1 MQRVRPILLLTIIPL
16 TLEPHEFSSDN
27 LTDAAS
33 DIKLN
38 GVSKIKTTHL
48 LRGINYFMPITM
60 KDIAAAA
67 ATSRATVS
75 LVLNG
80 RSSDLRIAETTRLRV
95 LEAARR
101 LGYRRNELARAVKRG
116 RSNVIA
122 FIGGSGGSYVMD
134 IITGI
139 NAGLQEQGFL
149 LKMFLLERHTDF
161 ADVTGQC
168 LEQMVAGVI
177 CRSLSS
183 EALEQLRLDLVPAGI
198 PVIQVDNSF
207 SREWCGRVVS
217 DDVAGGRLA
226 VEHLLA
232 LGHRRIGLLTI
243 ADHTGYAVLR
253 RQGYREAL
261 TAAGLSGE
269 QNPELAIPQST
280 EWTGELQQ
288 KLTGYLREQRPTAV
302 FCVTDPLAMKML
314 LAAHRSGRQVPGN
327 LSVIGY
333 AGLDYTGFS
342 TPPLTTIA
350 QPFAAMGKTAAE
362 HLLTAVNRDTP
373 APLPD
378 LKLPVRLVL
387 RQSTAIP
394 YYQP

>member
-1 MQRVRPILLLTIIPL
+1 
-16 TLEPHEFSSDN
+16 
-27 LTDAAS
+27 
-33 DIKLN
+33 
-38 GVSKIKTTHL
+38 
-48 LRGINYFMPITM
+48 MPITM

-80 RSSDLRIAETTRLRV
+80 RSNDLRIAETTRLRV

-139 NAGLQEQGFL
+139 NAGLQENNFL
-149 LKMFLLERHTDF
+149 LKMFLLNRHTDF
-161 ADVTGQC
+161 ADVTRQC

-177 CRSLSS
+177 CRALPP
-183 EALEQLRLDLVPAGI
+183 EELEQLRIDLAPAEI

-207 SREWCGRVVS
+207 SLEWCGRVVS

-226 VEHLLA
+226 VEHLLT

-253 RQGYREAL
+253 RQGYREAMI
-261 TAAGLSGE
+261 AAGLSVD
-269 QNPELAIPQST
+269 QNLELAIPQSL
-280 EWTGELQQ
+280 EWTGEQQQ
-288 KLTGYLREQRPTAV
+288 KLTGYLLEQRPTAV
-302 FCVTDPLAMKML
+302 FCVADPLAMKML
-314 LAAHRSGRQVPGN
+314 LAAQRCGLQVPGN
-327 LSVIGY
+327 LSVVGY

-342 TPPLTTIA
+342 APPLTTIE
-350 QPFAAMGKTAAE
+350 QPFAAMGRTAAE
-362 HLLTAVNRDTP
+362 HLIAAVNRNAP

-394 YYQP
+394 